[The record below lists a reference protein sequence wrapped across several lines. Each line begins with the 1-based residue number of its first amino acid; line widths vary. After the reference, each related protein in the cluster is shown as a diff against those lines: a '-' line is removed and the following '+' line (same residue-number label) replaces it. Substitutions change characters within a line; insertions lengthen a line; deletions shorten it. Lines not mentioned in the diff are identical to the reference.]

1 MGFRDRKNRSTT
13 SEPPTNKR
21 CKDLSHFG
29 NLSRAKRTITGSLS
43 SATVLA
49 SALFLPS
56 CSIVSIH
63 NNVIFFTRLSF
74 EFFIDTKIDVVK
86 GTERRE
92 RLLARM
98 FVDVLCNI

>member
-1 MGFRDRKNRSTT
+1 VFYGS
-13 SEPPTNKR
+13 S
-21 CKDLSHFG
+21 DLSHFG
-29 NLSRAKRTITGSLS
+29 KLSRAKRTITGSLS

-98 FVDVLCNI
+98 FVDVLCNISFTLVVVRFCAVTGR